1 MVNFYM
7 ANIVRFSLQE
17 KSMKQIKRNMIQMII
32 INHIMII
39 LMIMIWK
46 HMMNHIKHQEAKL
59 FMHLDDM
66 DMIKKMRYNI

>member
-17 KSMKQIKRNMIQMII
+17 KSMKQIKRNMIQMMII
-32 INHIMII
+32 DHMMII

-46 HMMNHIKHQEAKL
+46 HMINHIKHQEVKS

-66 DMIKKMRYNI
+66 DMIVN